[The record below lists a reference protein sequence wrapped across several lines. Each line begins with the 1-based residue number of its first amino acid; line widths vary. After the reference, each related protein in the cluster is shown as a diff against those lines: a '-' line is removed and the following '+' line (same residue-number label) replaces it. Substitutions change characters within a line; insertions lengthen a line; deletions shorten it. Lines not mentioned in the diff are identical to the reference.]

1 MGFEKKKL
9 TWISE
14 NGPNDIYRTGLS
26 DSNTVNRID
35 LT

>member
-1 MGFEKKKL
+1 MRIERKL

-14 NGPNDIYRTGLS
+14 NDPDEIYRTGLS
-26 DSNTVNRID
+26 DSNTANRID